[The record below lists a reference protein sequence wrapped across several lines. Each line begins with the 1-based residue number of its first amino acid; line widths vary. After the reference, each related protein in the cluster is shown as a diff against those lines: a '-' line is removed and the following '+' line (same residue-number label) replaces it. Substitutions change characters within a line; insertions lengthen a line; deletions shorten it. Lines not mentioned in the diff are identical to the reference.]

1 MINNGSSSFE
11 ELSSTMGDRVASLL
25 SEAAGI
31 LSFLQ
36 NVEVRYNGHV
46 HCLAHEFY

>member
-1 MINNGSSSFE
+1 MALLPLKN
-11 ELSSTMGDRVASLL
+11 LVLHAMGDRVASLL

>member
-1 MINNGSSSFE
+1 MALLPLKN
-11 ELSSTMGDRVASLL
+11 LVLHTKGDRVASLF

-31 LSFLQ
+31 LSIPQ
-36 NVEVRYNGHV
+36 NVEVRSNGHV